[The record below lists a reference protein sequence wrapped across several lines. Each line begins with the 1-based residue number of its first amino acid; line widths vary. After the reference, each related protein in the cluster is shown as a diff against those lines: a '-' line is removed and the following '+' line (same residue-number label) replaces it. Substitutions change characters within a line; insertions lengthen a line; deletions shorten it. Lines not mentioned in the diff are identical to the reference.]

1 MTFDIDAWARSP
13 AGRRFHY
20 FDPYLT
26 YVDPDNYGFIAP
38 MGKPTQ
44 ELNCDTEALFRLGK
58 QAFNRLVHEGEC
70 LREEFYEGY
79 AGYWKMIDESRE
91 NLAVMFDEGR
101 LRPIGD
107 ITRKPIL
114 LDFKQA
120 DDNQVVSLCW
130 QLYSAPWCNGAATE
144 DVKNVFLQLFLF
156 HTLREIDNALI
167 GVALDGGGVVAAIY
181 AADAL
186 SNAIAIESGDEQ
198 LTKARKHFAYQAAI
212 EKLKRD
218 PRQNEKTFV
227 YECWRD
233 WQKKPNSYKGKAAFA
248 RDMLTK
254 CEHLKS
260 QKKIEDWC
268 REWGSGTLPA
278 E

>member
-1 MTFDIDAWARSP
+1 
-13 AGRRFHY
+13 
-20 FDPYLT
+20 
-26 YVDPDNYGFIAP
+26 
-38 MGKPTQ
+38 
-44 ELNCDTEALFRLGK
+44 
-58 QAFNRLVHEGEC
+58 
-70 LREEFYEGY
+70 
-79 AGYWKMIDESRE
+79 
-91 NLAVMFDEGR
+91 
-101 LRPIGD
+101 
-107 ITRKPIL
+107 
-114 LDFKQA
+114 
-120 DDNQVVSLCW
+120 
-130 QLYSAPWCNGAATE
+130 
-144 DVKNVFLQLFLF
+144 LFLF